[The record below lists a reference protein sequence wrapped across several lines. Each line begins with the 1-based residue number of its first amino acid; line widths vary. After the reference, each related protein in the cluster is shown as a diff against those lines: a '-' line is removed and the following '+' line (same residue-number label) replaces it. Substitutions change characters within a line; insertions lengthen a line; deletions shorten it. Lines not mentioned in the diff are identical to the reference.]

1 MEEVKTVIRDMK
13 NNNSVGGV
21 ISIQTLK
28 SEFTVEILTN
38 CIKKPTETGCFQDSL
53 KEANITPFFKKTMI
67 HLINLITGQLA
78 FYL

>member
-21 ISIQTLK
+21 ISIQILK

-38 CIKKPTETGCFQDSL
+38 CIKKPIETVCFPDSL
-53 KEANITPFFKKTMI
+53 KEANITPFLKKTI
-67 HLINLITGQLA
+67 HLINLITGRLA

>member
-38 CIKKPTETGCFQDSL
+38 CIKKPIETGFFPDSL
-53 KEANITPFFKKTMI
+53 KEANITPFFKKTI
-67 HLINLITGQLA
+67 HLINLITGRLA

>member
-38 CIKKPTETGCFQDSL
+38 CIKKPIETGCFPDSL
-53 KEANITPFFKKTMI
+53 KETNITPFFKKTI
-67 HLINLITGQLA
+67 HLINLITGRLA